1 MIRNDESC
9 QGKIHRSRGG
19 DANYP
24 LLKNGLDNLLQA
36 PVNDASFADLTT
48 GLSVSKPEQ
57 SFNPALEEEKQ
68 PPNDLNLKSAYIEY
82 LIGKHT

>member
-1 MIRNDESC
+1 MRNDESC

-24 LLKNGLDNLLQA
+24 HLKNGLDNLLQE
-36 PVNDASFADLTT
+36 PVNNESFADLTT

-57 SFNPALEEEKQ
+57 SFNLGLEEEKQ
-68 PPNDLNLKSAYIEY
+68 PLNDLNLKSAYIEH
-82 LIGKHT
+82 LIGRHT